1 MQNWKTIVGVVGVF
15 VLGMIAGGLVTARVL
30 QKRVPRPWP
39 PGSPVV
45 VDWVVRRL
53 DWQLGLDRE
62 QRQQIL
68 AIMQE
73 TQRALQ
79 KTQAQIRPQMD
90 KIFAESNQKVR
101 AVLRPD
107 QQEKYDR
114 IVAER
119 RARWRGPL
127 GEPCFGGRLRRGN
140 PAEE

>member
-1 MQNWKTIVGVVGVF
+1 MQNWKTIVGVAGVF
-15 VLGMIAGGLVTARVL
+15 VLGMIAGGLVTARAL
-30 QKRVPRPWP
+30 QKRVPRPLP
-39 PGSPVV
+39 PGSPLVA
-45 VDWVVRRL
+45 DWVVRRL

-62 QRQQIL
+62 QRRQIL

-73 TQRALQ
+73 TQRELQ

-90 KIFAESNQKVR
+90 KVFAESNQKIR

-107 QQEKYDR
+107 QQEKYDQ

-119 RARWRGPL
+119 RARWRGPPS
-127 GEPCFGGRLRRGN
+127 EPGFGGRLRRGS